1 MLPKDLRDV
10 LAQIET
16 QTDLGKSSWYE
27 VVYHNGKEWC
37 SYAGSDTF
45 STYDY
50 NVVQWKYVDE
60 IFVDSS
66 DFGENQVNNVWD
78 RVPDAKYTRRLCW

>member
-1 MLPKDLRDV
+1 MKTTPIDLRDV

-16 QTDLGKSSWYE
+16 QSDLGKSSWYE
-27 VVYHNGKEWC
+27 VVYHNGEEWC

-45 STYDY
+45 STYGY

-60 IFVDSS
+60 IFNTTCDDIHEEIRQEILSWV
-66 DFGENQVNNVWD
+66 F
-78 RVPDAKYTRRLCW
+78 